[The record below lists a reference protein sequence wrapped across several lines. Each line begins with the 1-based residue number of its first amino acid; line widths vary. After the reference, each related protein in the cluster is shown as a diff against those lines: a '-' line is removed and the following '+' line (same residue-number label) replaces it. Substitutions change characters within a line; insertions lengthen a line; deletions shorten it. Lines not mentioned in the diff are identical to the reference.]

1 MSKQTYSAGP
11 HGRLMLVCGA
21 MVLLGALLTGATFAL
36 RGQSTP
42 EDVPRGGSISPASH
56 SEGQSDAATGLRAHL
71 SQGEPAAYSALFS
84 LIALVA
90 TVIIAFRTYALSKAI
105 RAGQVAQE
113 QIKMVLE
120 IDSEL
125 IKDPSLWI
133 VHGERYRPVP
143 ESEGPFEQIISQI
156 KDKGGDDDL
165 IEVVRTCVSQLPPAS
180 GKPDEQ
186 SEKRYTLRQLK
197 QLALVTRYFNMF
209 DFVHASLVERY
220 VGPPEQFGLD
230 GDRKREEW
238 VAWVNYMRDFFHKN
252 EIAKTAWVEFTARG
266 IYAESF
272 RVFVDTCVKDK
283 APPGANA

>member
-1 MSKQTYSAGP
+1 MSKQTNSAGP
-11 HGRLMLVCGA
+11 RGKPLLVCGA
-21 MVLLGALLTGATFAL
+21 MVLLGALLIGATFAL
-36 RGQSTP
+36 RGQIPP
-42 EDVPRGGSISPASH
+42 EDVARAASIIPAST
-56 SEGQSDAATGLRAHL
+56 SDDQSGAATGLWAHL
-71 SQGEPAAYSALFS
+71 LQGEPAAYSALFS
-84 LIALVA
+84 FIAIIA
-90 TVIIAFRTYALSKAI
+90 TAIIAFRTYALSKAI

-133 VHGERYRPVP
+133 VHGERYRPLP
-143 ESEGPFEQIISQI
+143 ESEGSLEKILEEI
-156 KDKGGDDDL
+156 KQKGGHDDV
-165 IEVVRTCVSQLPPAS
+165 IEVIRTCVSQPPPAS
-180 GKPDEQ
+180 RKSD
-186 SEKRYTLRQLK
+186 KRYTLRQLK

-220 VGPPEQFGLD
+220 VGAPEQFGLD

-238 VAWVNYMRDFFHKN
+238 VAWVNYMRDFFHEN

-272 RVFVDTCVKDK
+272 RVFVDAHVKDK
-283 APPGANA
+283 APPGAKA

>member
-1 MSKQTYSAGP
+1 MSKQANSDGP
-11 HGRLMLVCGA
+11 RGRLILVCGA
-21 MVLLGALLTGATFAL
+21 VVLLGALLIGATFAL
-36 RGQSTP
+36 RGQSPPDGVT
-42 EDVPRGGSISPASH
+42 RAASIVRASPSD
-56 SEGQSDAATGLRAHL
+56 SQSGADTGIWVHYL
-71 SQGEPAAYSALFS
+71 QGEPAAYSALFS
-84 LIALVA
+84 FIAIIA

-133 VHGERYRPVP
+133 VHGERYRPRP
-143 ESEGPFEQIISQI
+143 ESEDSLERVLAEVEQ
-156 KDKGGDDDL
+156 KGKNDDA
-165 IEVVRTCVSQLPPAS
+165 IEFIRTCVSLRKS
-180 GKPDEQ
+180 DKG
-186 SEKRYTLRQLK
+186 YTLRQLK

-238 VAWVNYMRDFFHKN
+238 VAWVNYMRDFFREN
-252 EIAKTAWVEFTARG
+252 DIAKTAWAEFTARG

-272 RVFVDTCVKDK
+272 KVFVDTCVSDK
-283 APPGANA
+283 APIISSPTNPKTS